1 MGVDPTVSTL
11 AGAGCELRVYDYG
24 NESAAPMLLVHGIQ
38 DFALALESLAEAF
51 RDEYRVV
58 SYDLRGHGDSDK
70 PGIYSMGH
78 YLADL
83 HALLVQLEMEKPV
96 LVGHS
101 LGAQIVSQYAG
112 VFAEV
117 PLGVVNI
124 DGLGPP
130 IKPAKLSAEDKQ
142 WRTQEGIL
150 SLLRPA
156 EHGRPM
162 GGLEDATSLFLRF
175 HPRLDPDQARRLVEL
190 GCDEHPHGG
199 LKWKWDPHVSTVG
212 LSSTPEL
219 AEERF
224 GWIEC
229 PVLLATA
236 GDVDEFWM
244 RRTGIS
250 AESLDY
256 DAEEIQRRV
265 GLFRAATHAEIAGAG
280 HHIHY
285 DEPDELV
292 RVMREFLRTLG

>member
-1 MGVDPTVSTL
+1 MSEAPEVSTL
-11 AGAGCELRVYDYG
+11 DGAGCRLRVYDYG
-24 NESAAPMLLVHGIQ
+24 NRDAVPLVLVHGMQ
-38 DFALALESLAEAF
+38 DFALALEPLAEAF
-51 RDEYRVV
+51 RDRYRVV

-70 PGIYSMGH
+70 PGVYTMAHHLS
-78 YLADL
+78 DL
-83 HALLVQLEMEKPV
+83 HAILIQIEAEKSV

-112 VFAEV
+112 IFPEAARA
-117 PLGVVNI
+117 VVSI

-130 IKPAKLSAEDKQ
+130 IKAIELSEEDKQ

-150 SLLRPA
+150 SLLRPS

-162 GGLEDATSLFLRF
+162 AGLEDAATLFMRF
-175 HPRLDPDQARRLVEL
+175 HPRLDPAQATRLVEL

-212 LSSTPEL
+212 LSSTPEM
-219 AEERF
+219 AEERW

-229 PVLLATA
+229 PVLLVTA

-244 RRTGIS
+244 RRVGIS

-256 DAEEIQRRV
+256 DPSEIQRKV
-265 GLFRAATHAEIAGAG
+265 GLFRNATHVEIQNAG
-280 HHIHY
+280 HHVHY
-285 DEPDELV
+285 DAPDDLV
-292 RVMREFLRTLG
+292 RVMGQFLETVP